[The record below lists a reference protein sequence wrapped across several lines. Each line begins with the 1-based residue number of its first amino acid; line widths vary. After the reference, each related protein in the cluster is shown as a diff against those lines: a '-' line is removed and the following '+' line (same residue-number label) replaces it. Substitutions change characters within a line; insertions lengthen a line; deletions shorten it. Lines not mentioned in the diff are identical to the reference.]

1 MSVGTNLALPGL
13 SGYDFSGIIDAM
25 VSNYSRPLVKMQQQ
39 QSNLQIKK
47 DAWRDVNTRLSSLE
61 NTLTKLR
68 DSSVW
73 AGTKATSSDSSVL
86 TVTSTARAI
95 QGTYNIKI
103 IQMAVAQTAVSK
115 TIAVES
121 VTEATAVSGGSFK
134 VTVGDKEAVIEIQ
147 AGASLQD
154 IVDAINN
161 SKVGVTASAVK
172 VEGGYKLALL
182 SAETGVQNAAVFA
195 EVDGG
200 TILHDLGILRE
211 DGTLNI
217 SQAAQDAKIEI
228 NGITEIT
235 SSSNEIIG
243 AVPGLTLTIN
253 KETDAVVVVKVTADY
268 SQAEVAVKAFVDQY
282 NSVMSF
288 IENMLSYNKELGT
301 KGDLYAD
308 PLLQG
313 IQSRLRSMISGNLN
327 KPAGTFNILAEV
339 GITTSGDNFGKS
351 ATLIFDTAK
360 FREALAK
367 DAAAVANL
375 FGASAGG
382 VDPNRG
388 TDGGTPEG
396 LANILYEYLHP
407 LVMYGGTLSK
417 TTENYDKQIADLKDR
432 IADFARKIETY
443 TETVRLRFVALESQ
457 LAALNSQNQW
467 LQMQIEALNS
477 FYNNNKKK

>member
-1 MSVGTNLALPGL
+1 
-13 SGYDFSGIIDAM
+13 
-25 VSNYSRPLVKMQQQ
+25 
-39 QSNLQIKK
+39 
-47 DAWRDVNTRLSSLE
+47 
-61 NTLTKLR
+61 
-68 DSSVW
+68 
-73 AGTKATSSDSSVL
+73 
-86 TVTSTARAI
+86 
-95 QGTYNIKI
+95 
-103 IQMAVAQTAVSK
+103 
-115 TIAVES
+115 
-121 VTEATAVSGGSFK
+121 
-134 VTVGDKEAVIEIQ
+134 
-147 AGASLQD
+147 
-154 IVDAINN
+154 
-161 SKVGVTASAVK
+161 
-172 VEGGYKLALL
+172 
-182 SAETGVQNAAVFA
+182 
-195 EVDGG
+195 
-200 TILHDLGILRE
+200 
-211 DGTLNI
+211 
-217 SQAAQDAKIEI
+217 
-228 NGITEIT
+228 
-235 SSSNEIIG
+235 
-243 AVPGLTLTIN
+243 
-253 KETDAVVVVKVTADY
+253 
-268 SQAEVAVKAFVDQY
+268 
-282 NSVMSF
+282 
-288 IENMLSYNKELGT
+288 
-301 KGDLYAD
+301 
-308 PLLQG
+308 
-313 IQSRLRSMISGNLN
+313 MISGNLN
-327 KPAGTFNILAEV
+327 NPAGTFNILAEV